1 MGSLAPESSGPPLLW
16 VLIDYRRL
24 LERVERAGCE
34 VLDRRVAVPA
44 WEKCW
49 VVVSILT
56 RRRSRQ
62 AV

>member
-1 MGSLAPESSGPPLLW
+1 LLW